1 MAQKELELKKIKVE
15 QENASF
21 YGGIFTPVVKKSNLQ
36 QDLISFQKWIFEQE
50 FHSYNQSLM
59 ERKKLEASIKQ
70 LSETVRF
77 NETDLEEKFVQQEKE
92 YVLRSNQTQREIN
105 SKSNICVNA
114 LRIFSTQRG
123 IQNRQ
128 VVRVWYDVMW
138 VRNYKKIILEHVDIL
153 KQSYADETEN
163 VIDRVSKIHTRE
175 NMRLRRKLTKENKK
189 SLAIMDENTHLR
201 RELRKNEI
209 DNSIFLG

>member
-1 MAQKELELKKIKVE
+1 
-15 QENASF
+15 
-21 YGGIFTPVVKKSNLQ
+21 
-36 QDLISFQKWIFEQE
+36 
-50 FHSYNQSLM
+50 M